1 MSLSWEH
8 PQLTGDLPVDV
19 TRFLIDQGCLA
30 TVVHG
35 RDVAATAGRLALRF
49 GAGKHAAAWVQAAKT
64 AGWLHDI
71 SAVIPTAE
79 RVAAVRRWGV
89 EVLPE
94 EASVPMIMHQK
105 LSAWLAEH
113 SFGVIDAQ
121 VLSAIRCHTTLRRD
135 AGVLDKIVFVADK
148 VAWDQPGTPPYL
160 AALVAALAA
169 PADAAASGDAIASLD
184 AGVRVYLDYL
194 WQQRESLAVVHPWF
208 EAAYHQL
215 CEGADELATS

>member
-1 MSLSWEH
+1 MSFSWEH

-19 TRFLIDQGCLA
+19 TRFLTDRGCLA
-30 TVVHG
+30 TVEHS
-35 RDVAATAGRLALRF
+35 RDVAGTAGRLALRF
-49 GAGKHAAAWVQAAKT
+49 GAGKDGAAWLLAAET

-79 RVAAVRRWGV
+79 RVGAAYRWGV
-89 EVLPE
+89 ERLPE
-94 EASVPMIMHQK
+94 EASVPMIVHQK
-105 LSAWLAEH
+105 LSAWIAEH
-113 SFGVIDAQ
+113 SFGVTDAQ

-148 VAWDQPGTPPYL
+148 IAWDQPGTPPYL
-160 AALVAALAA
+160 AALEKALA
-169 PADAAASGDAIASLD
+169 ASLD
-184 AGVRVYLDYL
+184 AGVCIYLDYL

-215 CEGADELATS
+215 CEGRANWSYHRCCPRG